1 MNLSKVMQWHRFRS
15 PFIQSYRCL
24 CDKKDKPITPPPA
37 ATNLSSVRPTYDS
50 PKPIHPFTRTLNML
64 KNDMKTAKNF
74 ILPKKK
80 KIIQHTNVD
89 DDFSHKNIN
98 VEQTGEFQTHCD
110 VLIIGGGGV
119 GSSIAF
125 WLKKRGM
132 HGINVVVAEKDCTVF
147 HLFFI

>member
-1 MNLSKVMQWHRFRS
+1 MQWNRFRQPLLS
-15 PFIQSYRCL
+15 QSYRCL
-24 CDKKDKPITPPPA
+24 CDKNTKNPPPTISA
-37 ATNLSSVRPTYDS
+37 ERPKYEGPPSV
-50 PKPIHPFTRTLNML
+50 HPFNRTMKML
-64 KNDMKTAKNF
+64 KNDMKSIKNF

-80 KIIQHTNVD
+80 KIIHHANVD

-98 VEQTGEFQTHCD
+98 VQQSDEFQTFCD

-132 HGINVVVAEKDCTVF
+132 HGINVVVAEKDCTVPPRL
-147 HLFFI
+147 LFFI